1 MLQMLREL
9 IAHKGHADAALLKA
23 IRENTAASAD
33 PDVLDLLHHVLLAN
47 RFWITAVLGLPFVL
61 EDESRRSDSFDA
73 LVQRYA
79 RSHAQ
84 EVRWLESASDAD
96 LERTLKNPLIPNG
109 ECSVAQAFMQ
119 VCMHSHGH
127 RSQNAKLLRRHG
139 GTPPPADFIA
149 WLVSRPDAD
158 WQETWTEAT
167 RPSTSV
173 QG

>member
-1 MLQMLREL
+1 V
-9 IAHKGHADAALLKA
+9 
-23 IRENTAASAD
+23 T
-33 PDVLDLLHHVLLAN
+33 
-47 RFWITAVLGLPFVL
+47 TVLGLPFVF

-79 RSHAQ
+79 QSHAQ
-84 EVRWLESASDAD
+84 EARWFENAREAD
-96 LERTLKNPLIPNG
+96 LERILKNELIPNG

-127 RSQNAKLLRRHG
+127 RSQGAKLLRRHG

-149 WLVSRPDAD
+149 WLVRRPDAD
-158 WQETWTEAT
+158 WGVTWTEAT

-173 QG
+173 RG